1 MTIFTQGVLGRLFSR
16 WSLSQKIIAGYSL
29 AFAVT
34 ITGIVIGLTLS
45 KQAEQKAIAIE
56 AEAIEDVENVNHLQ
70 GSLLKLIVH
79 QDALVAELNKTVE
92 DLYYNYDIEPIN
104 GRIQTKLSNFR
115 EVYEA
120 FAETWQEF
128 QESDEFHEENDGEDA
143 EDSDRVTETEAEIA
157 GSILEDHQAN
167 VNNYIQQVNTLLESI
182 DPATLTPELIFQL
195 QEDVVR
201 LNTSDFVTDLDSLI
215 TKITE
220 LAEATEEEQQAAME
234 VLEEASAKQVRILLT
249 SVFLSGL
256 IGLSLMYMISR
267 ILLGPLEE
275 ITQTTKQSIQEKNFD
290 LAVRVSSSDE
300 VGVLAETFNAYMQ
313 FVKELLTKSQT
324 TNQKLQA
331 TLEELH
337 FTQAQMIQQ
346 EKMSSLG
353 QLVAGIAHEINNPVN
368 FIHGNLTHVEQYSQ
382 DLLGLVELYQQQYPD
397 PGDDIEIETEEID
410 LEFIQTDLPKTIDSM
425 KIGSNRIREIVL
437 ALRIFSR
444 LQEAE
449 VKAVDIHEG
458 IESTLMILQHRLK
471 ASPERPEIEVI
482 KDFGKLPLVECFSG
496 LLNQVF
502 MNILSNAIDALED
515 LSTERTAQKPIQ
527 HPSQIKISTALVNE
541 KWVKI
546 AIADNGIGI
555 PQEIQQQIFDP
566 FFTTKPVGKGTGMG
580 MSISYQIITERHHGK
595 LECFSTRGQGTEFV
609 ILIPVQL
616 KKDDATPEPLPQTSH
631 NRLLQPQ
638 R

>member
-1 MTIFTQGVLGRLFSR
+1 MMIFTQRTLGSLFSR
-16 WSLSQKIIAGYSL
+16 WSLSQKILAGYGL
-29 AFAVT
+29 AFTVT
-34 ITGIVIGLTLS
+34 ITGIITGLTLS
-45 KQAEQKAIAIE
+45 NQAERKALAIE
-56 AEAIEDVENVNHLQ
+56 AEAIEDVENISDLQ

-79 QDALVAELNKTVE
+79 QDSLLAELNKTIE
-92 DLYYNYDIEPIN
+92 DSYDNLNIESAT
-104 GRIQTKLSNFR
+104 GQIQTKLINFQ

-120 FAETWQEF
+120 FAEAWQEF
-128 QESDEFHEENDGEDA
+128 QESDEFEEEDDDEDA
-143 EDSDRVTETEAEIA
+143 EDRDGVTETEAEIA
-157 GSILEDHQAN
+157 ASILEDHQAS
-167 VNNYIQQVNTLLESI
+167 VNDYLRQVNSFLESV
-182 DPATLTPELIFQL
+182 DPSILTPELIFQF
-195 QEDVVR
+195 QEEVVR
-201 LNTSDFVTDLDSLI
+201 LNQSDFIVDLDSFI
-215 TKITE
+215 DKIVA
-220 LAEATEEEQQAAME
+220 LAEATQEEQQEAIE
-234 VLEEASAKQVRILLT
+234 VLARASATQIKIILT
-249 SVFLSGL
+249 SILLSGL
-256 IGLSLMYMISR
+256 TGLFLMYIISR
-267 ILLGPLEE
+267 ILLRPLEE
-275 ITQTTKQSIQEKNFD
+275 ITQTTTQSIQQKNFD
-290 LAVRVSSSDE
+290 LAVTVSSQDE
-300 VGVLAETFNAYMQ
+300 VGVLAQTFNAYMQ
-313 FVKELLTKSQT
+313 FVKELLTKSET
-324 TNQKLQA
+324 TNQKLKA
-331 TLEELH
+331 TLKELNL
-337 FTQAQMIQQ
+337 TQAQMIQQ

-382 DLLGLVELYQQQYPD
+382 DLLKLVELYQQQYPN
-397 PGDDIEIETEEID
+397 PGKEIERETEEID
-410 LEFIQTDLPKTIDSM
+410 LEFIQTDLPKTISSM
-425 KIGSNRIREIVL
+425 KIGSDRIREIVL

-449 VKAVDIHEG
+449 VKAINIHEG
-458 IESTLMILQHRLK
+458 LDSTLMILQHRLK
-471 ASPERPEIEVI
+471 ASPERAEIQVI
-482 KDFGKLPLVECFSG
+482 KDFGQLPLVECFSG

-595 LECFSTRGQGTEFV
+595 LECFSTEGQGTEFV

-616 KKDDATPEPLPQTSH
+616 KKADATPESLPQTNN
-631 NRLLQPQ
+631 NRLLQSQ